1 MKHPYIFRSLLLL
14 LLLSLASIGHAKL
27 RVVTTTTD
35 LAAIAQAVGGD
46 EVEITALAAA
56 TQDPHYV
63 DARPNLLVP
72 LSRARVLIINGLEL
86 EVGWLPA
93 LLANAR
99 NRNII
104 EGASGYIDASRWVD
118 VQGIP
123 AAGTDR
129 ASGDVHPSGNPH
141 FSYDPR
147 QTARVAIGLR
157 DRFIQIAPEKRD
169 TWTQNTQRFLTE
181 LDALTREQ
189 RERFAE
195 LPAAKRQVV
204 SYHSSL
210 VYLFQWLQLRELT
223 TVEPL
228 PGIDPTPRHTA
239 SVLQQMRAQNVRVI
253 VQEEF
258 YPRSTSKT
266 LASMVDGEVV
276 VLPGSTRFGSQSYLD
291 HLREVADALYRAVS
305 QP

>member
-1 MKHPYIFRSLLLL
+1 MKHRYFFRTLLLL
-14 LLLSLASIGHAKL
+14 VLLSVTSLGHAKL
-27 RVVTTTTD
+27 RVVTSTTD

-46 EVEITALAAA
+46 AVEVTALAAA

-72 LSRARVLIINGLEL
+72 LSRARVLIVNGLEL
-86 EVGWLPA
+86 ELGWLPA
-93 LLANAR
+93 LVANAR
-99 NRNII
+99 NRNIV
-104 EGASGYIDASRWVD
+104 EGANGYIDASQWVD
-118 VQGIP
+118 IQGVP

-141 FSYDPR
+141 YSYDPR
-147 QTARVAIGLR
+147 QVARIAIGLR
-157 DRFIQIAPEKRD
+157 DRFIQIAPDERE
-169 TWTQNTQRFLTE
+169 TWTQNTQRFITA
-181 LDALTREQ
+181 LDALSQEQ
-189 RERFAE
+189 RARFGA
-195 LPAAKRQVV
+195 LPASKRQVV

-210 VYLFQWLQLRELT
+210 VYLFDWLQLDELT

-266 LASMVDGEVV
+266 LASMVEGEVV
-276 VLPGSTRFGSQSYLD
+276 VLPGGTRVGSQSYLD
-291 HLREVADALYRAVS
+291 HLRVVADSLYRALS